1 MRSGFRRTEP
11 EPRSG
16 PNVLPV
22 RVLICDG
29 DRDRDWH
36 DGRCCQAGPG
46 RRQPGPGQAA
56 PAAGPGAQCQR
67 QAGCSAAWRRW
78 QCSAATALTEPGAAA
93 AQKLRPK
100 QPS

>member
-16 PNVLPV
+16 PNGLPV

-36 DGRCCQAGPG
+36 DGRCWPG
-46 RRQPGPGQAA
+46 QPGPGNLTRR
-56 PAAGPGAQCQR
+56 PRRPGAQCQR
-67 QAGCSAAWRRW
+67 QAGCSAARRRW

-93 AQKLRPK
+93 AQELRPK

>member
-1 MRSGFRRTEP
+1 VTVTVTVTGMMAAAARLARA
-11 EPRSG
+11 
-16 PNVLPV
+16 
-22 RVLICDG
+22 
-29 DRDRDWH
+29 
-36 DGRCCQAGPG
+36 AGSPAPG
-46 RRQPGPGQAA
+46 RPRR
-56 PAAGPGAQCQR
+56 PGAQCQR

>member
-36 DGRCCQAGPG
+36 DGRCWPG
-46 RRQPGPGQAA
+46 QPGPGNLR
-56 PAAGPGAQCQR
+56 PRRPGAQCQR
-67 QAGCSAAWRRW
+67 QAGFSAARRRW

-93 AQKLRPK
+93 AQPEKLRPK
-100 QPS
+100 QPEPS

>member
-36 DGRCCQAGPG
+36 DGSCWQPGRPRPGGPG
-46 RRQPGPGQAA
+46 R
-56 PAAGPGAQCQR
+56 PGAQSRGR
-67 QAGCSAAWRRW
+67 QAAAV
-78 QCSAATALTEPGAAA
+78 QPGAAGSVPPP
-93 AQKLRPK
+93 RH
-100 QPS
+100 

>member
-46 RRQPGPGQAA
+46 RRQHGPGQAA
-56 PAAGPGAQCQR
+56 PARCSVPAAGR
-67 QAGCSAAWRRW
+67 L
-78 QCSAATALTEPGAAA
+78 QCSPTPLAVFRRHGTD
-93 AQKLRPK
+93 
-100 QPS
+100 